1 MGFIMILRTIYFAL
15 LGFSPLEIGILLS
28 IATFVSAIHHI
39 SFGVLSDRYGRKIFL
54 LVGAVFAT
62 LRLVIFALSGSFWML
77 ALGQGVGAMGEG
89 AGAGQPVVSG
99 YIADKTDLR
108 DRGQIFSTLAI
119 TNALA
124 STVGSLMAGLP
135 AVFKNIFQVDIITAH
150 TYLFWIGAVICSL
163 SFITLL
169 PIKDIKPVYP
179 QTEEQVD
186 EKIDKNWGIV
196 AKFSIVRSTSG
207 VGWGFIQ
214 SLMSLYFFIKFN
226 IGGEVLGPIY
236 SLARFLSIFSYAL
249 IPRVVERW
257 GEIPPLVASRIITA
271 GLAIIF
277 SFTNMFPLAVI
288 VLVALRVMIMFTMP
302 IRQTFATGIVDPRD
316 TATAIGISNFARMS
330 LRTVAPTIAGYMFEA
345 ISLTTPFL
353 IGAVF
358 LVTNGLLYRQWFQ
371 PKKESRNNE

>member
-1 MGFIMILRTIYFAL
+1 MVLRTIYFAL
-15 LGFSPLEIGILLS
+15 LGFTPVEIGILLS

-39 SFGVLSDRYGRKIFL
+39 SFGFLSDRYGRKIFL
-54 LVGAVFAT
+54 LVGAIFAT
-62 LRLVIFALSGSFWML
+62 LRLVFFAVFRDFWML
-77 ALGQGVGAMGEG
+77 AVGQGLGAMGEG

-99 YIADKTDLR
+99 YIADKTEIR

-124 STVGSLMAGLP
+124 STVGSLMAGIP
-135 AVFKNIFQVDIITAH
+135 ALLGQMWNIDIISAH
-150 TYLFWIGAVICSL
+150 ALLFWLGAGICSL
-163 SFITLL
+163 SFITIL
-169 PIKDIKPVYP
+169 PIQDVKPTMRS
-179 QTEEQVD
+179 TEEHV
-186 EKIDKNWGIV
+186 ETRSNINWGVV

-214 SLMSLYFFIKFN
+214 SLMSLYFFIKFE

-249 IPRVVERW
+249 IPRIVERW
-257 GEIPPLVASRIITA
+257 GEIRPLVASRILTA
-271 GLAIIF
+271 CLTVIF
-277 SFTNMFPLAVI
+277 SFTNYFPFAVI
-288 VLVALRVMIMFTMP
+288 VLIALRVVIMFTMP

-330 LRTVAPTIAGYMFEA
+330 FRTVAPTIAGFMFET

-353 IGAVF
+353 TGAVF
-358 LVTNGLLYRQWFQ
+358 LVANGLLYRTWFQ
-371 PKKESRNNE
+371 PKKRKNN